1 MHNELSLQR
10 AIMEDTVRKLQE
22 EIHEL
27 KSDQRQ
33 KIDSLESKVRKAEI
47 EKAELSAKEQSTREA
62 LQQTQQEKSQ
72 LEENLTQK
80 LKQARKDFERELEE
94 INHKLAQTEE

>member
-1 MHNELSLQR
+1 MGNIHNELNLQR

-27 KSDQRQ
+27 KNDQRQ

-47 EKAELSAKEQSTREA
+47 EKAETSAKEQSTREA
-62 LQQTQQEKSQ
+62 LQQTQ
-72 LEENLTQK
+72 
-80 LKQARKDFERELEE
+80 
-94 INHKLAQTEE
+94 